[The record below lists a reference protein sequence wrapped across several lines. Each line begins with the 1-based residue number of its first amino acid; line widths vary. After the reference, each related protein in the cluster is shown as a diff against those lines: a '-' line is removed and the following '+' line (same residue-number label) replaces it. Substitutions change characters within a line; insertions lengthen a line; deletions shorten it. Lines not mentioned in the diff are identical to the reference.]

1 MLLFSQVLLFEIAFK
16 KTNKMVSIGE
26 EQLVFMIGCSVTG
39 TCLCAVAVAGKAFG
53 EVLPTDFWLYGSGE
67 GF

>member
-1 MLLFSQVLLFEIAFK
+1 
-16 KTNKMVSIGE
+16 MVSIGE